1 MSALPG
7 VVLNLRPPKRK
18 LKMKN
23 VARLASLSL
32 AGVGASAMAALP
44 VGAEAAI
51 TAYQTDVVTV
61 FGLIIAAGIAIFA
74 VRKLG
79 QKMGWL

>member
-1 MSALPG
+1 MNRST
-7 VVLNLRPPKRK
+7 LR
-18 LKMKN
+18 
-23 VARLASLSL
+23 RLALVPAAVL
-32 AGVGASAMAALP
+32 ASAGSAIAALP
-44 VGAEAAI
+44 TGAETAI

-61 FGLIIAAGIAIFA
+61 FGLIIAAGIAIYA